1 MLGNLDSKPIDTS
14 KGGSTKYMIVW
25 NILFDGITPFLC
37 NLCEISVDCQFNF
50 HVIIAQKICFQQ
62 LKASVLADIP
72 ATVEE
77 EFYHASKLHS
87 IVVKPYDHFLYFMV
101 LHTKIIG
108 NILSTSQP
116 NNYKLCLT

>member
-14 KGGSTKYMIVW
+14 KGGSTKDMIVW
-25 NILFDGITPFLC
+25 TILFDGITPFLC
-37 NLCEISVDCQFNF
+37 NLCERSMDYQFNF
-50 HVIIAQKICFQQ
+50 HAIIAQKICFQQ

-77 EFYHASKLHS
+77 EFYHASKLHG

-116 NNYKLCLT
+116 NKYKLCLT